1 MRYREIVWSTF
12 LWNETHEI
20 TTFSLL
26 VRPMVHLADN
36 SLSDW
41 RIRGGP
47 LFSGARIFAG
57 KLECNVSLF
66 DRMLVKFARSI
77 YGQHSSRSIVK
88 ITVIEGWCSIAAARR
103 VRAARSREKGL
114 CRDNPKRG
122 RDAWL
127 LPIYV
132 YLCLSRGILTLNGD
146 RACLMNTHTYTHT
159 HRHPWKAD
167 NCNGGWTKSNSEFN

>member
-26 VRPMVHLADN
+26 VHPMVHLADN

-47 LFSGARIFAG
+47 LFSGARIFAE

-114 CRDNPKRG
+114 CRDNPKRAG
-122 RDAWL
+122 GT
-127 LPIYV
+127 PGS
-132 YLCLSRGILTLNGD
+132 CLSMSIFAYLVGYWRWMATALAWWI
-146 RACLMNTHTYTHT
+146 HTHT
-159 HRHPWKAD
+159 HTSASL
-167 NCNGGWTKSNSEFN
+167 KSG